1 MYAMNLNEVFGYMC
15 TTILQDT
22 GSELMLPD
30 IKYYQEFGGEKII
43 FEKEE
48 TAKIKRIVDQGT
60 CTYTVGAGITLLHA

>member
-1 MYAMNLNEVFGYMC
+1 MIAK
-15 TTILQDT
+15 LQDT

-48 TAKIKRIVDQGT
+48 TSKIKKIIDQGN
-60 CTYTVGAGITLLHA
+60 CDKHILVCLLAYWV